1 MATYQAV
8 STVSRVAGSAITIYR
23 FVTFASGDSKYDH
36 VATAQ
41 SVRIDG
47 ISAEGVAA
55 DGDVFPMVV
64 PNGAIV
70 KVEAGAATTLGGLV
84 ASDSSGRAI
93 DSTSGAGNWTAGVCL
108 TAAAAAG
115 EIIEIQFIV
124 DRDQA

>member
-8 STVSRVAGSAITIYR
+8 QTVSRVAGSAISIYR
-23 FVTFASGDSKYDH
+23 FVAFASGDSKYDH
-36 VATAQ
+36 VGTAQ
-41 SVRIDG
+41 ARMDG

-55 DGDVFPMVV
+55 DGDVFPMVL

-70 KVEAGAATTLGGLV
+70 KVEAGNAVSVGATV

-93 DSTSGAGNWTAGVCL
+93 TAVDSAGNWTAGIAL

>member
-8 STVSRVAGSAITIYR
+8 TTVSRVAGSAISIYR
-23 FVTFASGDSKYDH
+23 FVAFASGDSKYDH
-36 VATAQ
+36 VGTAQ
-41 SVRIDG
+41 ARMDG

-64 PNGAIV
+64 PNGSIV
-70 KVEAGAATTLGGLV
+70 KVEAGAAVSVGATIG
-84 ASDSSGRAI
+84 SDSSGRAI
-93 DSTSGAGNWTAGVCL
+93 TAVSTANNWTAGIAL

>member
-8 STVSRVAGSAITIYR
+8 STVSRVAGSAISIYR
-23 FVTFASGDSKYDH
+23 FVAFASGDSKYDH
-36 VATAQ
+36 VGSAQ
-41 SVRIDG
+41 ARMDG

-55 DGDVFPMVV
+55 DGDVFPMVL

-70 KVEAGAATTLGGLV
+70 KVEAGAAVSVGATV

-93 DSTSGAGNWTAGVCL
+93 TAVDSAGNWTAGIAL